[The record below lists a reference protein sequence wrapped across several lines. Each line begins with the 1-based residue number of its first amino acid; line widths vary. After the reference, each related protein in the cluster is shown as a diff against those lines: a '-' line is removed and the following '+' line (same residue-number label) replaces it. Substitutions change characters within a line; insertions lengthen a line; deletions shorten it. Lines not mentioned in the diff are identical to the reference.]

1 MGETVLHIKN
11 MVCPRCVMAVR
22 HLLESMAY
30 PVGAVELGSA
40 VIRKSVSA
48 EELAEIS
55 SKLQELG
62 FELIQDK
69 RTQITEQIKNSIIE
83 LICYQGDEI
92 KLNLSH
98 YLSDRLSYDYS
109 YLSRL
114 FSEKTGITIE
124 RYYILQKIEKAKELL
139 LYDEL
144 TLNEIALQL
153 HYSSAAHL
161 SAQFKSIT
169 GYTPSQFKHLKQ
181 QPRKFLDKIL

>member
-1 MGETVLHIKN
+1 MSDI
-11 MVCPRCVMAVR
+11 
-22 HLLESMAY
+22 ES
-30 PVGAVELGSA
+30 
-40 VIRKSVSA
+40 
-48 EELAEIS
+48 
-55 SKLQELG
+55 
-62 FELIQDK
+62 
-69 RTQITEQIKNSIIE
+69 IKNSIIE